1 LEIFFCFAAT
11 LGGVLKTLKPC
22 SCVMNASSDTIRNQ
36 DLTVEPSTD
45 VYFRLTIGSMAESLK
60 AYEEGRLTYRE
71 ALELS
76 K

>member
-1 LEIFFCFAAT
+1 
-11 LGGVLKTLKPC
+11 
-22 SCVMNASSDTIRNQ
+22 MNASSDTIRNQ